1 MQIKKQL
8 YIQGMIM
15 TQIPTFGD
23 LLLRQ
28 KGPALHLGVQ
38 LENGI
43 AHIQPGGAIRIT
55 SMEEFTMGQS
65 YRIIRRNNVQHEGLM
80 DRVLEL
86 IGAALS
92 YQLLTNNC
100 EHIANYILHGSKTS
114 HQLQACAIGIGA
126 GAFLTRKQDPW
137 AKLLGVLITGTAAVY
152 LYNTSRDYA
161 A

>member
-1 MQIKKQL
+1 
-8 YIQGMIM
+8 M
-15 TQIPTFGD
+15 TQIPIFGD

-28 KGPALHLGVQ
+28 KGPVLHLGVQ
-38 LENGI
+38 LQNGI

-55 SMEEFTMGQS
+55 SMEDFSMGQP
-65 YRIIRRNNVQHEGLM
+65 YRIIRRENVEREGLM

-86 IGAALS
+86 IEQSSS

-114 HQLQACAIGIGA
+114 HQLQAWAFGA
-126 GAFLTRKQDPW
+126 GAGALFIRNQNPW
-137 AKLLGVLITGTAAVY
+137 VKLLGVAVTGTAAVC
-152 LYNTSRDYA
+152 LYNASRDYA